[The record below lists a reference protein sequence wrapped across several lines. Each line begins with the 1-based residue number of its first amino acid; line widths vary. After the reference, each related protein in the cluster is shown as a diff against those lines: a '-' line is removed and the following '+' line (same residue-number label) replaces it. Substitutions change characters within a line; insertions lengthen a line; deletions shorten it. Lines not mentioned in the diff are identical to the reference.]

1 MEIERSVVIAR
12 PIQEVW
18 DCIADAR
25 NDPHWCEKV
34 EEVHQEIG
42 DGPGPDTRYRVIH
55 RPVRLKK
62 PKALAV
68 TVEEYTPPSR
78 LRLREEDDDGVF
90 NVIYELEPA
99 EEGTRLTQHDRI
111 EWKIP
116 RFQRPI
122 ARRMVTRDLENQFAA
137 LKRRLEA
144 EAASATR

>member
-90 NVIYELEPA
+90 NVIYELE
-99 EEGTRLTQHDRI
+99 R
-111 EWKIP
+111 P
-116 RFQRPI
+116 RKERGSPSTI
-122 ARRMVTRDLENQFAA
+122 GSSGRSRGSSARSHAGW
-137 LKRRLEA
+137 
-144 EAASATR
+144 